1 MVHIIFKRSNNG
13 DSKFV
18 TQGLDIYQNEK
29 LERIL
34 EELVTSFLGSKEK
47 DDLKEETEDIANTE
61 VKDKLLPP
69 EEFLETLEAG
79 IKNGSLT
86 LEQANEQAAV
96 YLKQWEK
103 EENVKENLTTDPTE
117 ENELEA
123 LRVAN
128 ANLAAQRDNLIRQC
142 EDLLVE
148 NTKLKTCIDAIKS
161 HL

>member
-34 EELVTSFLGSKEK
+34 EELVTSFLGSEEK
-47 DDLKEETEDIANTE
+47 SDLSKETEDTTNTE

-69 EEFLETLEAG
+69 EEFLATLEAG

-86 LEQANEQAAV
+86 LEQANEQAAI
-96 YLKQWEK
+96 YLKQLEQEEGVEEK
-103 EENVKENLTTDPTE
+103 PVPVPVV

-128 ANLAAQRDNLIRQC
+128 ENLAAQRDNLIRQC

-148 NTKLKTCIDAIKS
+148 NTKLKTCIEAIKS